1 MRTRVAI
8 EDLARRAMLERM
20 TTARAVAY
28 RRVLQ
33 TLRDI
38 GPAKLWPKEQA
49 CIREAADALLFCA
62 DLANDNAAR
71 HALAAIAALTDDLVE
86 ADRWTAERAR
96 RLLDDVWACG
106 PARAFGLP
114 IAA

>member
-8 EDLARRAMLERM
+8 EDPARRAMLKRM

-38 GPAKLWPKEQA
+38 GPAKLWLTEQA

-71 HALAAIAALTDDLVE
+71 HALAAIAALTDDLVD